1 MNLKSPK
8 YSRYS
13 LVREMLQTQA
23 VVAKF
28 NPACVKAFVGPS
40 RAAGRLMLTGEGS
53 SRIFPA
59 KHAIELAMRRAA
71 KLQVFT
77 EGGRQ
82 AAEYDLKNFAVY
94 GASNS
99 GKTREVLD
107 LFGSLRKAGHR
118 KLFGLTAIG
127 GSPLTDVASRSHVL
141 SCGKEQAVAATK
153 SVVEQALF
161 YHALL
166 SAAAGKAIRSGDL
179 KKLAAAIGK
188 ALTAS
193 ISPAIV
199 KAAAKATRIYWA
211 GRNNGVAEELTLK
224 TNEIARKP
232 SGYLEGTYAVHGVE
246 EVMNKTDLV
255 IVIDPFRQELGKFE
269 ECLKKGVGLT
279 LIAVAGRKAGPLPT
293 IIVPKV
299 APEFAPYVQLAAG
312 WNLLVEIGLA
322 NGINLD
328 KAQRARKIGNE
339 AKIGKR

>member
-1 MNLKSPK
+1 MNLKSKK
-8 YSRYS
+8 YASYS

-28 NPACVKAFVGPS
+28 NMACVKPFVATVRS
-40 RAAGRLMLTGEGS
+40 ADRLMLTGEGS

-59 KHAIELAMRRAA
+59 KNAIALALRHAMKPPI
-71 KLQVFT
+71 FT

-82 AAEYDLKNFAVY
+82 AAEYDLAGFTVF

-99 GKTREVLD
+99 GKTREVLE
-107 LFGSLRKAGHR
+107 LFSQLRKRGHR
-118 KLFGLTAIG
+118 RLFGLTAIA
-127 GSPLTDVASRSHVL
+127 GSPLTGISARCNVL
-141 SCGKEQAVAATK
+141 ACGKEQAVAATK

-166 SAAAGKAIRSGDL
+166 LAAAGKPIGPAAL
-179 KKLAAAIGK
+179 KKLAAAIGR
-188 ALTAS
+188 ALTAP
-193 ISPAIV
+193 IPPAVI

-232 SGYLEGTYAVHGVE
+232 SAYLEGTYAVHGVE

-255 IVIDPFRQELGKFE
+255 IAVDPFRTELGKFE
-269 ECLKKGVGLT
+269 ECLKKGVGLP
-279 LIAVAGRKAGPLPT
+279 LVAIASVKAGPLPT
-293 IIVPKV
+293 IVVPKV
-299 APEFAPYVQLAAG
+299 GPDFDPYVQLAAG

-322 NGINLD
+322 NKVNLD

-339 AKIGKR
+339 AKAGKK